1 MKPQP
6 NNDYQLRPL
15 AIYNRIMKQAFD
27 HFILAIPVLFIKQ
40 FPYAWIAAVVL
51 WSWPPF
57 FSGIFL
63 SIIVIGLLMLR
74 WQSSAWISNL
84 QREHAFKDG
93 KFHVDQPSFSF
104 MDSARKILILMAG
117 AALLAWLLFERKIW
131 LKFLAGLSD
140 DRWVYAP
147 LSGRTILRG
156 TNNLRH
162 HRPGDWGPFH
172 SRSH

>member
-84 QREHAFKDG
+84 QREHAFKEG

-117 AALLAWLLFERKIW
+117 AALLAWLLNG
-131 LKFLAGLSD
+131 KFGLS
-140 DRWVYAP
+140 
-147 LSGRTILRG
+147 
-156 TNNLRH
+156 
-162 HRPGDWGPFH
+162 F
-172 SRSH
+172 